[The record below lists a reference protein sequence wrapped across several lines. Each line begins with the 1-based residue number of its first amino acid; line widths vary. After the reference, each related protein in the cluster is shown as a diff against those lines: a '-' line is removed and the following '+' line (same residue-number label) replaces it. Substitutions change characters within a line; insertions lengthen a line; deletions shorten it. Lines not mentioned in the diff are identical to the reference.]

1 MQPGPA
7 TGGGSKQ
14 TTLERSPRPGI
25 STAPS
30 ASAKSSPQPA
40 DQTSTTSG
48 EKESDKGKGKRD
60 TGDAKAGEGEEE
72 GDDVIELL
80 DLSEEE
86 GEGEGEATALRKGLA
101 ELPGEVSDGRKE
113 AAADA
118 KVKLQTV
125 ETGGVEG
132 SPVNQPCSRY
142 DPIQHAC
149 WKAGK
154 PAPYLHLAWASELLC
169 ATTKRLAKVNL
180 SPGFNAEYHP
190 PP

>member
-1 MQPGPA
+1 VEA
-7 TGGGSKQ
+7 
-14 TTLERSPRPGI
+14 
-25 STAPS
+25 
-30 ASAKSSPQPA
+30 
-40 DQTSTTSG
+40 
-48 EKESDKGKGKRD
+48 
-60 TGDAKAGEGEEE
+60 GD
-72 GDDVIELL
+72 
-80 DLSEEE
+80 
-86 GEGEGEATALRKGLA
+86 GEGEATALRKGLA

-169 ATTKRLAKVNL
+169 ATTKRLAKVMPTRGLML
-180 SPGFNAEYHP
+180 STTHLHNGGRLSRAHCRVKTVPEGRYTHVQRYHP
-190 PP
+190 NNSIF